1 MMSDEKDTEVLD
13 IGLLSFE
20 RCLRKIFGGS
30 FKHLIKHPDAIKK

>member
-13 IGLLSFE
+13 TPLLIFE

-30 FKHLIKHPDAIKK
+30 FLDLEK